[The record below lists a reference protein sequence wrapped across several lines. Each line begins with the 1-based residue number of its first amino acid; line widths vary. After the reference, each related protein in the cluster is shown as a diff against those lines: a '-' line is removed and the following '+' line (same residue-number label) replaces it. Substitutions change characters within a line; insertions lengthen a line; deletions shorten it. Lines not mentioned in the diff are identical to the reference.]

1 MDQGRKTGRMK
12 QVKKLYKEI
21 KEKIRKTW
29 KMQTQ
34 QPGRR
39 KEESNKLGTEG
50 SDEQTNEGGN

>member
-1 MDQGRKTGRMK
+1 MKK

-39 KEESNKLGTEG
+39 KEESNKLGMEG